1 MGLAADGEQVLDM
14 LAAAAWDVILLDAG
28 MPRMDGL
35 TVLER
40 IRAGQSAA
48 SRQQA
53 VIVHSAG
60 LAPGEEARFRS
71 LGVRA
76 LLDKPVPPAML
87 LAALRD
93 VPRGCPGDGQAGP
106 TPCGAEAEAPVIWD
120 RAAALAAA
128 DQDEEL
134 LHTLVTA
141 LREDLPRLDAALA
154 AARKLAADPAVPAAR
169 TAEALRRAAH
179 ALKNSAATLCFEE
192 LRLRAAALEQAARQ
206 VLADTPENA
215 AGLGSLAAACA
226 GALVPGTPQEGRRRP
241 KSFCIRHQ
249 PESAGKRERYT
260 GQQARPCAA
269 PGDGHRGSSGTA
281 GPGREARMAR
291 VLVVDDENLMRTMVE
306 VACRRLGHEA
316 LCAATLAEGR
326 RLAAAGVDVILL
338 DMLLPDGNGLDA
350 QQELAALPDAP
361 DIVVITGHGDGDAA
375 EKALHG
381 GVWDFLMKP
390 VRVRD
395 VEETLSHVL
404 EARDR
409 RRSRRGLELEPGQV
423 AGSGPAMQAALAQLE
438 QAAHSDVNVL
448 LLGETGVGK
457 ELFARTLYRNSHRA
471 SRPFV
476 AVDCASLPETLVES
490 HLFGHA
496 RGAFTGAERASE
508 GLLRAAHQGTLFLDE
523 VGDLPQ
529 GIQRVF
535 LRALELRRFRPVGE
549 VREVESDF
557 RLVAATNQDLEA
569 MSEDGR
575 FRKDLLYRLQG
586 MTIVIPPLRRR
597 RDEIPLLARQ
607 AVIRCC
613 RRNGMEE
620 KELSP
625 LLLEMLAEYDWP
637 GNVRELFHTLERA
650 CLAAEQASLL
660 LPAHLATGLRV
671 AVARSRAGKGR
682 VAGDVPGG
690 REVCPPLAEAGAC
703 SVPDLPPMPETGRA
717 FPSLRSW
724 RHEAERHYVARV
736 RALCGDDAR
745 AAARMAGVSRGHWY
759 ELLKKYG
766 F

>member
-1 MGLAADGEQVLDM
+1 
-14 LAAAAWDVILLDAG
+14 
-28 MPRMDGL
+28 
-35 TVLER
+35 
-40 IRAGQSAA
+40 
-48 SRQQA
+48 
-53 VIVHSAG
+53 
-60 LAPGEEARFRS
+60 
-71 LGVRA
+71 
-76 LLDKPVPPAML
+76 
-87 LAALRD
+87 
-93 VPRGCPGDGQAGP
+93 
-106 TPCGAEAEAPVIWD
+106 
-120 RAAALAAA
+120 
-128 DQDEEL
+128 
-134 LHTLVTA
+134 
-141 LREDLPRLDAALA
+141 
-154 AARKLAADPAVPAAR
+154 
-169 TAEALRRAAH
+169 
-179 ALKNSAATLCFEE
+179 
-192 LRLRAAALEQAARQ
+192 
-206 VLADTPENA
+206 
-215 AGLGSLAAACA
+215 
-226 GALVPGTPQEGRRRP
+226 
-241 KSFCIRHQ
+241 
-249 PESAGKRERYT
+249 
-260 GQQARPCAA
+260 
-269 PGDGHRGSSGTA
+269 
-281 GPGREARMAR
+281 MAR

-375 EKALHG
+375 EKALRG

-476 AVDCASLPETLVES
+476 AV
-490 HLFGHA
+490 
-496 RGAFTGAERASE
+496 
-508 GLLRAAHQGTLFLDE
+508 
-523 VGDLPQ
+523 
-529 GIQRVF
+529 
-535 LRALELRRFRPVGE
+535 
-549 VREVESDF
+549 
-557 RLVAATNQDLEA
+557 
-569 MSEDGR
+569 
-575 FRKDLLYRLQG
+575 
-586 MTIVIPPLRRR
+586 
-597 RDEIPLLARQ
+597 
-607 AVIRCC
+607 
-613 RRNGMEE
+613 
-620 KELSP
+620 
-625 LLLEMLAEYDWP
+625 
-637 GNVRELFHTLERA
+637 
-650 CLAAEQASLL
+650 
-660 LPAHLATGLRV
+660 
-671 AVARSRAGKGR
+671 ARSRAGKGR